1 MPHLLEVQGLSVAYR
16 TEDGVVQ
23 AVDDVSFFVDPGEV
37 LCLVG
42 ESGSGKSV
50 TCMTLMG
57 LTRTPNARF
66 GGTAY
71 FGGTDL
77 LQATER
83 SLQSIRGNEIA
94 LIPQDPMSALNPVQ
108 RIGNQ
113 IIEQIRAH
121 ERVSKSAARDRMV
134 ELLTRV
140 GIPRARERS
149 RSFVHEFSGGMR
161 QRVMIAMALSCSPQ
175 LIVADEPTTALD
187 VTVQAQIL
195 SELAGLCREAGV
207 SLLLVTHDFGVVA
220 EMADRVVVMYSGR
233 VVEEAPVTE
242 LFEDPQH
249 PYTWGLLGSVPRADR
264 PRAERL
270 PMIAGSAPSPLR
282 PPTGCHFRPR
292 CPHELP
298 RCSEVPPLASRVE
311 GRSEHRDRC
320 WLQPDDKRRLRIVN
334 GAVGLATPDDAGLS
348 LS

>member
-1 MPHLLEVQGLSVAYR
+1 MPHLLEVQGLSVAYD
-16 TEDGVVQ
+16 TQDGVVQ

-50 TCMTLMG
+50 TCMTIMG
-57 LTRTPNARF
+57 LTRATNARF
-66 GGTAY
+66 GGTAC
-71 FGGTDL
+71 FGDVDL
-77 LQATER
+77 LQANER
-83 SLQSIRGNEIA
+83 KLQAIRGNEIA

-113 IIEQIRAH
+113 IVEQIRAH

-140 GIPRARERS
+140 GIPRAKERS

-195 SELAGLCREAGV
+195 SELAGLCRQTGV

-220 EMADRVVVMYSGR
+220 EMADRVVVMYGGR

-264 PRAERL
+264 PRSERL
-270 PMIAGSAPSPLR
+270 PMIAGSAPSPLH
-282 PPTGCHFRPR
+282 PPRGCHFGPR
-292 CPHELP
+292 CPHQFG
-298 RCSEVPPLASRVE
+298 RCCDVPPLAARVD
-311 GRSEHRDRC
+311 GRPEHRDRC
-320 WLQPDDKRRLRIVN
+320 WLGPDDKRRLRIVD
-334 GAVGLATPDDAGLS
+334 GAVGLGTPDDLGLA